1 MLIFKNWREKSR
13 ARKLYQQLKD
23 HFDDDFYNTQN
34 PDVRV
39 ANVDPLAHY
48 IEYGWKEGRDPS
60 PDFSTR
66 LYLEENPDV
75 KAENVNP
82 LWHYVR
88 YRKAQKHRSA
98 PTVEEQDDR
107 SVIESEFDA
116 EYYQFSF
123 PETSA
128 PDDPLDHFLN
138 QGWKDGK
145 DPNSWF
151 STQYYL
157 EHNPDVKAA
166 GINPFVH
173 YLQAGRHE
181 TRDALPS
188 AIPKTVYSEQVK
200 ATQPGRYFEK
210 FDPDIGLNRQPL
222 AKVLA
227 YYLPQFHS
235 IPENDEF
242 WGEGF
247 TEWRNVARGQPRF
260 EGHVQPRIPRD
271 LGFYNLDDP
280 EIMRRQINL
289 AKAAGLHGFCFYYYW
304 FGGKRVL
311 EKPIEHILADPTLD
325 IPFTLMWAN
334 ENWTRTWD
342 GMEKEVLLQ
351 QDYDPEKDADL
362 VDDLAR
368 HFQDSRYIRV
378 EDRPLFF
385 IYRPGQIPDAAS
397 TILKWRR
404 LFESRHQ
411 MSPLILMA
419 QGFGDTDPGLYGLD
433 GAIEF
438 PPHKICAGLDN
449 RVDAVKLLDEEFS
462 GQILNYDEV
471 VDRAKSEPSPDF
483 PLIRTTTPYWD
494 NEARRPGRGMAMNG
508 STPSKFGAW
517 VRQAIAFARNNP
529 VHGEAIVAV
538 NAWNE
543 WAEGAYLEPD
553 THYGAA
559 YLNALS
565 REVHGVRRLRKGSPY
580 KLVLVGHDAYRH
592 GAQILVAN
600 LARTMIC
607 QFGVEVVILLCDPGP
622 MLEEYEAL
630 CETHVLTDDADL
642 TKDLIQSL
650 AARGFGQAIV
660 NSTVSGWTTPMLK
673 EAAFHVT
680 NLVHEL
686 GRLIHE
692 YDLTEAARAIVDSSD
707 RIIFPAGVVRDNF
720 LDVVGDAVGDVEL
733 SPQGLYKADLLSAQ
747 RQDGGIR
754 DELGLPPDAKIV
766 INVGYGDLR
775 KGFDQFVATAQTL
788 CGMRDDVWF
797 VWLGG
802 LSGEVELWFM
812 PEVMSAEHAGRFRFV
827 GHVEDVKR
835 WYEAA
840 DVFFL
845 SAREDPFPSVVLEA
859 LAVGLPVV
867 GFAGA
872 GGCDMLIGEYG
883 TLVAKADTAAAAGAI
898 STLID
903 QPAPAREDA
912 VLGRRKEVAE
922 NYLFDA
928 YAHSLLKPS
937 NGTLLER
944 LSVIVPNFNYAHC
957 LEDRLKTIFAQSYP
971 VFEIIVLD
979 DASTDGSVEVIER
992 IARTEDRQIKLVVN
1006 EENSGSPFKQWRRGL
1021 ELARGDYIWIAEAD
1035 DIAAPEFLSTLM
1047 MSMQTASADLGFSD
1061 SWQIDQD
1068 GQKLGDSYKGYAN
1081 AIRGN
1086 GFNESFVTNGLNML
1100 ERYLAVKNIILNVSS
1115 VVFRKEALKVAM
1127 ARAGSDLDEMKV
1139 AGDWRLYSEI
1149 CTADNQMVYE
1159 AQALNGH
1166 RRHATSVTHAL
1177 DAERHLS
1184 EIAGMQ
1190 ELVSGVVDV
1199 DDETATAQKAHLA
1212 EARATLEGA
1221 WGKKDGD

>member
-1 MLIFKNWREKSR
+1 MLIFKNWRKKSQ
-13 ARKLYQQLKD
+13 ARKLYQQLKG
-23 HFDDDFYNTQN
+23 HFDGDFYNMQN
-34 PDVRV
+34 PDVRA

-66 LYLEENPDV
+66 LYLKENPDV
-75 KAENVNP
+75 HAENVNP

-88 YRKAQKHRSA
+88 YGKAQEHIPA
-98 PTVEEQDDR
+98 PLVEEQDDR

-116 EYYQFSF
+116 EHYQFSF
-123 PETSA
+123 HETST
-128 PDDPLDHFLN
+128 PDDPLDHFLK

-166 GINPFVH
+166 GINPFVY
-173 YLQAGRHE
+173 YLRTGRRE
-181 TRDALPS
+181 TRDALPP
-188 AIPKTVYSEQVK
+188 AMPKTVYSEQDK

-210 FDPDIGLNRQPL
+210 FDPNIGLNRQPL

-260 EGHVQPRIPRD
+260 EGHIQPRIPRD
-271 LGFYNLDDP
+271 LGFYDLDDP
-280 EIMRRQINL
+280 EVMRRQINL

-325 IPFTLMWAN
+325 VPFTLMWAN

-351 QDYDPEKDADL
+351 QDYDPEKDAGL

-368 HFQDSRYIRV
+368 HFQDPRYIRI

-419 QGFGDTDPGLYGLD
+419 QGFGDTEPGLYGLD

-449 RVDAVKLLDEEFS
+449 RVDTVRLLDEEFS

-471 VDRAKSEPSPDF
+471 VDRARSEPTPEF

-508 STPSKFGAW
+508 STPSKFGGW

-565 REVHGVRRLRKGSPY
+565 REVYGVRKLKKGSPY
-580 KLVLVGHDAYRH
+580 KLILVGHDAHRH
-592 GAQILVAN
+592 GAQILVVN
-600 LARTMIC
+600 LALTMIR
-607 QFGVEVVILLCDPGP
+607 QFGVEVVILLCGPGP
-622 MLEEYEAL
+622 MIEEYEAI
-630 CETHVLTDDADL
+630 CETHILPDDPAM
-642 TKDLIQSL
+642 TQNLIEDL
-650 AARGFGQAIV
+650 AARGFSQAIV
-660 NSTVSGWTTPMLK
+660 NSTASGSVTPILK
-673 EAAFHVT
+673 NSAFYVT
-680 NLVHEL
+680 NLIHEL
-686 GRLIHE
+686 GRLIRE
-692 YDLTEAARAIVDSSD
+692 YNLTEVASSIASHSD
-707 RIIFPAGVVRDNF
+707 RIVFPAAAVRDNF
-720 LDVVGDAVGDVEL
+720 LEVAGGAADNVDIR
-733 SPQGLYKADLLSAQ
+733 PQGLYKSDLLSMQ
-747 RQDGGIR
+747 RQDEGIR
-754 DELGLPPDAKIV
+754 AELGLPEDAKIV
-766 INVGYGDLR
+766 INVGYADLR
-775 KGFDQFVATAQTL
+775 KGFDQFIATAQLL
-788 CGMRDDVWF
+788 CETHDDVWF
-797 VWLGG
+797 VWIGNLA
-802 LSGEVELWFM
+802 GEMDLWFM
-812 PEVMSAEHAGRFRFV
+812 PEVQASEHADRFRFV
-827 GHVEDVKR
+827 DHTDNVER
-835 WYEAA
+835 WYAAA

-859 LAVGLPVV
+859 LAVGLPIV
-867 GFAGA
+867 GFAGT
-872 GGCDMLIGEYG
+872 GGCDELISQHG
-883 TLVAKADTAAAAGAI
+883 TLVAKADHSAAARAI
-898 STLID
+898 SALVKQATS
-903 QPAPAREDA
+903 AREAA
-912 VLGRRKEVAE
+912 VLKRKDEITQ
-922 NYLFDA
+922 NYLFDS
-928 YAHSLLKPS
+928 YAHELLVAGDDASP
-937 NGTLLER
+937 GR
-944 LSVIVPNFNYAHC
+944 VSVIVPNYNYAHC
-957 LEDRLKTIFAQSYP
+957 LEDRLRTIFNQSYP

-979 DASTDGSVEVIER
+979 DASSDDSVAVIER
-992 IARTEDRQIKLVVN
+992 IASTCNRQIKLLVN

-1021 ELARGDYIWIAEAD
+1021 EQARGDYIWIAEAD
-1035 DIAAPEFLSTLM
+1035 DIADPEFLRTLVAT
-1047 MSMQTASADLGFSD
+1047 MQGADADLGFSD
-1061 SWQIDQD
+1061 SWQINQD
-1068 GQKLGDSYKGYAN
+1068 GEKIGDSYKSYAN
-1081 AIRGN
+1081 AIRGA
-1086 GFNESFVTNGLNML
+1086 GFDESFNTNGRRIL
-1100 ERYLAVKNIILNVSS
+1100 EQYLAVKNIILNVSS
-1115 VVFRKEALKVAM
+1115 VIFRKTALEAAM
-1127 ARAGSDLDEMKV
+1127 ARSKDVLDEMRV
-1139 AGDWRLYSEI
+1139 AGDWRIYSEI
-1149 CTADNQMVYE
+1149 CAADGKVVYE

-1166 RRHATSVTHAL
+1166 RRHDNSVTHAL
-1177 DAERHLS
+1177 DAEH
-1184 EIAGMQ
+1184 
-1190 ELVSGVVDV
+1190 
-1199 DDETATAQKAHLA
+1199 HLA
-1212 EARATLEGA
+1212 EIAEMQAFVNAFVTVDKNTVAAQQEHLTDSLSHIEGSQP
-1221 WGKKDGD
+1221 